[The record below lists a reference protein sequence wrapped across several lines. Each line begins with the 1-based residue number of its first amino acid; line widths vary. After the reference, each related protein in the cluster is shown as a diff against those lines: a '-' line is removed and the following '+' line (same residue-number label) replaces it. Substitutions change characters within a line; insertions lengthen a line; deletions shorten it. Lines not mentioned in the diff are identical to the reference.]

1 MTDNFLWQN
10 YTLKKKTCTVLYIEF
25 LDEVAVL
32 FLMVQFFVVGLRF
45 LLQTKMGSSLWLL
58 SKLSAAVYLVMLKD
72 VLLNLYF
79 CCFLF
84 DGLFKCVQNYTS
96 SKCR

>member
-1 MTDNFLWQN
+1 MN
-10 YTLKKKTCTVLYIEF
+10 CTVFYFEF

-32 FLMVQFFVVGLRF
+32 FLTVQFFVVGLRF
-45 LLQTKMGSSLWLL
+45 LLQIKNGFFYVVTVKTFCRYVSGDA
-58 SKLSAAVYLVMLKD
+58 KRC

>member
-10 YTLKKKTCTVLYIEF
+10 YTFLKMNCTVFYFEF

-45 LLQTKMGSSLWLL
+45 LLQTKMGSSMWLL
-58 SKLSAAVYLVMLKD
+58 SKLSAAMYLVMLKD
-72 VLLNLYF
+72 VFY
-79 CCFLF
+79 
-84 DGLFKCVQNYTS
+84 
-96 SKCR
+96 